1 MRNLCAIYAQFMHN
15 LCTRL
20 AQFTHEFCTPSAHFS
35 TLQHT
40 GVREPVPCG
49 TPGGQPRG
57 RRRPFFP
64 CSPSLSRNKNRPLHF
79 GILTSDPQL
88 RPMSGTARVATIMH
102 AGPWLTDVA
111 SRTGDSAGRSG
122 DAALTWCST
131 DRQLAHRLASGPR
144 RWFS

>member
-1 MRNLCAIYAQFMHN
+1 MLNSPQGKRAFTNICMCIHAQFMRNLCAIYAQFMRNLRTIYARFMHN

-102 AGPWLTDVA
+102 AGPRAD
-111 SRTGDSAGRSG
+111 
-122 DAALTWCST
+122 
-131 DRQLAHRLASGPR
+131 
-144 RWFS
+144 